1 MLRDFPPTG
10 FNEGVPF
17 CRPERNRKRLRC
29 RRSCC
34 GSFRQQALTPATISG
49 PVAPGKPALG
59 PVFSR
64 GRAGRPRAR
73 SASLITRCASRTA
86 EHRKTQQARASSVC
100 WVFLCSGCPGTRWTV
115 ETKLAKT
122 CFFFPDAV
130 IQNEAFVCTCQ
141 VWEESCCRARFKLFA
156 TIPPPPRV
164 CHPDARRRFACA
176 CQRQGGSPSADGRV
190 LPAQAAYLCTISAHW
205 EILRTAHPYWAGS
218 E

>member
-10 FNEGVPF
+10 SNEGVPF
-17 CRPERNRKRLRC
+17 WRPERNRKRLRC

-34 GSFRQQALTPATISG
+34 GSFRQQALTPATIPG

-64 GRAGRPRAR
+64 GRAGRPRTR
-73 SASLITRCASRTA
+73 SAS
-86 EHRKTQQARASSVC
+86 
-100 WVFLCSGCPGTRWTV
+100 LCSGCPGTRWTV

-141 VWEESCCRARFKLFA
+141 VWEESCRRARFKLFI

-176 CQRQGGSPSADGRV
+176 CQRQGGSPSADGRG